1 MNRSNLREGRRKDK
15 LERNESSKT
24 VFCLY
29 ILLCFSV
36 NNLIMLI
43 GYETQ
48 HCILCCIALNK
59 LFVERMQS
67 MS

>member
-1 MNRSNLREGRRKDK
+1 MNRSNLRKGRRKEK

-43 GYETQ
+43 GYDTQ
-48 HCILCCIALNK
+48 LCILCCIALNK
-59 LFVERMQS
+59 LFVERMQR